1 MCLEEM
7 LYWLKQY
14 IWQLTEK
21 YNFTVKLMF
30 LLNVFVKK
38 FKKDPENLQQLKIVV
53 LFPQEILIFSR
64 FISFSNVINNGIA
77 WNNELRQN
85 ISQNQKRI
93 QNLVKQFRGSYSR
106 KYFTAERKKLHLTCL
121 TEF

>member
-93 QNLVKQFRGSYSR
+93 QNLVKQFRRSYSR
-106 KYFTAERKKLHLTCL
+106 K
-121 TEF
+121 